1 MGWLQGA
8 GFVDESG
15 ILCQGVRIGAC
26 LLAGPRLSQ
35 NLANNGN
42 KFVSLCQF
50 GIQLVA
56 HCLLICSVGYGMISG
71 WEMCKCNWQF
81 VSRRQ
86 NWSLPPDRPTVAAKS
101 GIGLEMSISL
111 SVCACLP
118 SDLLQVVDGC
128 VLGAVKWVKVVR
140 CVNTSGHWWQ
150 GVRIIGACLLAGR
163 RVVAESR

>member
-1 MGWLQGA
+1 MYL
-8 GFVDESG
+8 F
-15 ILCQGVRIGAC
+15 GV
-26 LLAGPRLSQ
+26 
-35 NLANNGN
+35 
-42 KFVSLCQF
+42 KV
-50 GIQLVA
+50 VA
-56 HCLLICSVGYGMISG
+56 SYGLMCIVGYVMVER
-71 WEMCKCNWQF
+71 WEVCECRWSF
-81 VSRRQ
+81 VSRSQ
-86 NWSLPPDRPTVAAKS
+86 NWSRPPGRLTVVAKS
-101 GIGLEMSISL
+101 GIGLELSVSL